1 MSKSSW
7 GNYPKASKQDTHFI
21 QWINQSVPSQDSL
34 LPYGLGR
41 SYGDSCLNDQGTL
54 LITQNLNRFIDFD
67 SSSGV
72 VTAEAGVT
80 LEDILLHFVPQGWFL
95 PVTPGTK
102 FVTLGGA
109 IANDVHGKNH
119 HSVGNFGH
127 HVLEFTLLRSNQKLF
142 TCSPDQNSDLFY
154 ATIGGLGLTGLIL
167 SVKMKLKKIQ
177 SSYIKQDI
185 IVFDHLQDFYQL
197 SQESAQNYEFSV
209 AWIDCFENSKKQNR
223 GIFFRGNFSD
233 NQELPTHSQ
242 KSLVK
247 VPFFLPSQTLN
258 ALTVKSFNELY
269 FQAHRLKSNH
279 NILTSYN
286 SFFYPLDSI
295 HQWNKIYGIN
305 GFYQYQCVVPL
316 NNKEAMQ
323 DIFTMIA
330 KYQQGSFLAVLKVF
344 GNIKSLGLM
353 SFPMEGVTLALD
365 FPVNTKST
373 ELLDNLDEIVMEA
386 KGKVYIAKD
395 ARMSKKAFYSYYPQ
409 IEEFLKYKDPNFT
422 SSFLRRVL

>member
-7 GNYPKASKQDTHFI
+7 GNFPKTIQEKNHYI
-21 QWINQSVPSQDSL
+21 QWTNQALPSQNQM

-67 SSSGV
+67 PNTGV
-72 VTAEAGVT
+72 LTAESGVT
-80 LEDILLHFVPQGWFL
+80 LEDVLLNFVPQGWFL

-127 HVLEFTLLRSNQKLF
+127 HLLELTLLRSNQGLL
-142 TCSPDQNSDLFY
+142 TCNSDQNSELFY

-167 SVKMKLKKIQ
+167 SVQIQLKKIQ

-185 IVFDHLQDFYQL
+185 IIFDRLHDFYQL
-197 SQESAQNYEFSV
+197 SHESAKNYEFSV
-209 AWIDCFENSKKQNR
+209 AWIDCFENSQKQNR

-233 NQELPTHSQ
+233 IHEFPTHEQ
-242 KSLVK
+242 KSLATI
-247 VPFFLPSQTLN
+247 PFFLPSKTLN
-258 ALTVKSFNELY
+258 ALTVKSFNEFY
-269 FQAHRLKSNH
+269 FQTHRLKANCD
-279 NILTSYN
+279 ILTSYN

-295 HQWNKIYGIN
+295 HQWNKIYGAN

-316 NNKEAMQ
+316 SNKEAMQ
-323 DIFTMIA
+323 EIFAMIS
-330 KYQQGSFLAVLKVF
+330 KFQQGSFLAVLKVF
-344 GNIKSLGLM
+344 GSIKSLGLM

-365 FPVNTKST
+365 FPVNKKST
-373 ELLDNLDEIVMEA
+373 ELLDRLDDIVIEA

-395 ARMSKKAFYSYYPQ
+395 ARMSKKAFYNYYPQ
-409 IEEFLKYKDPNFT
+409 IEDFLKYQDPNFT